1 MSIQYLLGSAA
12 PYTVGTFC
20 RLVLTRFLPISMLA
34 SLVAKFSTSREKQD
48 LPFGL
53 SEHGVA
59 VIAVTVGPLVETCLF
74 AMILTALTHLRFD
87 VFASERRMLGTSLV
101 VGLCFGAIH
110 GDGVLR
116 QLVAGSAGFLMF
128 ALFLQYWILGKKTVG
143 FALCFLSHAIY
154 NLFVVIAWYVSSKQ

>member
-1 MSIQYLLGSAA
+1 MSIHHLLGSAA
-12 PYTVGTFC
+12 PHTVGTFC
-20 RLVLTRFLPISMLA
+20 SLILTRFLPIAMLA
-34 SLVAKFSTSREKQD
+34 SLVANFSMSGQNQE

-59 VIAVTVGPLVETCLF
+59 VIALTVGPLVETCLF
-74 AMILTALTHLRFD
+74 AMILMALTHLRFD
-87 VFASERRMLGTSLV
+87 VFASERRMFGTSLV

-116 QLVAGSAGFLMF
+116 QLVAGAAGVLMF

-154 NLFVVIAWYVSSKQ
+154 NFFVVIAWYVSNKP